1 MEIHV
6 NDLKPYKII
15 ICESTNI
22 WSLYILFSFET
33 NHMIHIWYIF
43 VHHLWLSYLHMR
55 KKCTHIIELN
65 LPFTYLFIRPS
76 PWHTTI
82 SSFPR
87 QPNVS
92 GDSDCRKGLGQANE
106 TLLVTSRSY
115 EKVPEGRQP
124 NMGQFSTG
132 RELPPWKNDVISSV
146 KVTVTIIKILSYRQ

>member
-1 MEIHV
+1 M
-6 NDLKPYKII
+6 
-15 ICESTNI
+15 T
-22 WSLYILFSFET
+22 W
-33 NHMIHIWYIF
+33 NHIK
-43 VHHLWLSYLHMR
+43 LSYVNLLIYDPYISFSHL
-55 KKCTHIIELN
+55 KQIIWFTFDTSLCIIYGLVICIWEKNVHILLN
-65 LPFTYLFIRPS
+65 WIYNVPFTYLFIRPS

-124 NMGQFSTG
+124 NMGQLSTG